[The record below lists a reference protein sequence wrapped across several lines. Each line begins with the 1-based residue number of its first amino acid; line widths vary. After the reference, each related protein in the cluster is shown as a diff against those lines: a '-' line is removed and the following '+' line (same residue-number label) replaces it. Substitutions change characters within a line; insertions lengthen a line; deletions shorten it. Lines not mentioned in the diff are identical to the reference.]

1 MVTHRTVRT
10 RDLLAKRSKGA
21 RKILRH
27 AISKIIETI
36 PSENRGYGRWF
47 LKEIQEIPDGVVIWC
62 CEQYLANPY
71 VYQGKGFAFLNKMCQ
86 NHLKNKDKIAKYEK
100 MMLGS
105 TPPKREVPL

>member
-10 RDLLAKRSKGA
+10 RDLLAKRSKGD

-62 CEQYLANPY
+62 CEQYLAN
-71 VYQGKGFAFLNKMCQ
+71 Q
-86 NHLKNKDKIAKYEK
+86 
-100 MMLGS
+100 
-105 TPPKREVPL
+105 